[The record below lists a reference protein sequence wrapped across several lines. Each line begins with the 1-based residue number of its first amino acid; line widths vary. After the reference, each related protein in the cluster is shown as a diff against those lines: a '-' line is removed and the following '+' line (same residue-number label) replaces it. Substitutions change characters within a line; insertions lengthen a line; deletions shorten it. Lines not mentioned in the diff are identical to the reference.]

1 MHEFSCSIDIYMS
14 QKKETALPIGNIPIS
29 TEVQRDQ
36 VSSLYL
42 ETAKKG
48 IAIEAIGIIS
58 SLDLETATQQQLRR
72 LSYRNMIVSSPLP
85 HQIDRIQ
92 AVAVVTFL
100 ASSLESSWGNISMIP
115 ISAREKKEN
124 II

>member
-1 MHEFSCSIDIYMS
+1 MS
-14 QKKETALPIGNIPIS
+14 QKKETALPIGKIPIS

-36 VSSLYL
+36 VSSLDL
-42 ETAKKG
+42 GTAKNG
-48 IAIEAIGIIS
+48 IAKEAIGIIS

-92 AVAVVTFL
+92 AVAAVTFL
-100 ASSLESSWGNISMIP
+100 ASSLESSWGNMSLVP
-115 ISAREKKEN
+115 PSAIEKHKN
-124 II
+124 KI